1 MANIFVALL
10 GDQKKILAKENCHT
24 QKIMDHHSQTKV
36 IHQRT
41 TKTKNAKPK
50 AFRLLRDT
58 TTN

>member
-24 QKIMDHHSQTKV
+24 ENDHHSKTKV

>member
-10 GDQKKILAKENCHT
+10 GEKKDLSRKENCHT
-24 QKIMDHHSQTKV
+24 ENDHHSKTKV